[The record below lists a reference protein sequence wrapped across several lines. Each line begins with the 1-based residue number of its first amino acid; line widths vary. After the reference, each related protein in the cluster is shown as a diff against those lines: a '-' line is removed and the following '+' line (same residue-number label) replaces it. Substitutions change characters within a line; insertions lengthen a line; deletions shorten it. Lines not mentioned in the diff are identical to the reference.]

1 MTGFKRTPG
10 RRRAAAALLFLAL
23 LLGIAPTA
31 LAADIDPAA
40 VVHSVNYSYP
50 VSGDSNPDNWGRPE
64 LYFLGGW
71 FTGSSNVW
79 WVHSFTEADNVVA
92 YCIEP
97 GAARDDNTVD
107 YTSRGE
113 DYWQSFVNGTSGTH
127 GSVLNPTIDGATI
140 RKLIGRV
147 MEYGYQGEIGP
158 AWRSQ
163 NDADADELANQ
174 IATQILI
181 WEVIVGERDE
191 NFWHVDPSGTG
202 TYRDGS
208 RTFTHARNAV
218 LEYVSAD
225 HPLRPRILA
234 HYDRI
239 VSEVKKNEIL
249 PSFMASGAKSA
260 QTIDLQWN
268 NAAAWAN
275 GKYTVTL
282 TDTNNVL
289 SDFTFSGTGL
299 TFSVSGNK
307 LTITSDSPISS
318 AVTVTAT
325 TTRKTNS
332 FITWS
337 DGKVGFNVRSK
348 QDVVTYGTSV
358 TDTAKAYLKVKAP
371 ATGITVTK
379 QSDDGKVSGIPFT
392 LKYGNDTV
400 ATKTTDSTGTASF
413 TGLPVGAA
421 FTLTENVPDGYAA
434 EVTTQNV
441 TTTAGTA
448 NVTFKNHKI
457 VGLDIIKTADDGNV
471 SGIPFTV
478 KEGNGTIF
486 TGQTDSGGKLN
497 VPDLRIGQV
506 LTVTETVP
514 EGYTAE
520 AASQTVTLTA
530 GTNAVTFV
538 NHLNTVHLDL
548 IKRSDDGN
556 VSGISFL
563 VEKQEGDSWTD
574 LGTFVTDAD
583 GKLSVPDLTPGT
595 KLRVTETVPEYYRAE
610 AASQEI
616 TVTKDS
622 HAVTFVNHPTADLEI
637 VKTSG
642 DGNVGGISFHLT
654 QISPEEKELGT
665 YETDAE
671 GKIAATGLEAGAVV
685 RVTEE
690 IPEGYVSEE
699 PEKELTLVRGMNSI
713 SFANRQITGSLKI
726 SKTTRLSG
734 SEYVPVEGAVYAV
747 YDADHDK
754 TAEAATDENGEVSFE
769 GLVYGDYTYKEIL
782 APDGFEPDGTE
793 YGFSIREDGETVT
806 EEREND
812 RKRGSISVYKTD
824 ENGSA
829 LSEVVFQLDYSL
841 DNGETWQ
848 PVRAVRDPEFT
859 QAGSCSSEGLSDG
872 RLTTGEDGMALFE
885 GLAVS
890 TPVQTV
896 LYRVTEISTKD
907 GYSLLTSP
915 VFEGELTDPD
925 APELGFTAVNY
936 PVFTLPRTGGGGFA
950 GICIAVC
957 LAAMSAGLV
966 IRTLLTDRSAGRRAR
981 RTGNDKTLN
990 RKESI

>member
-71 FTGSSNVW
+71 FTGASDVW

-147 MEYGYQGEIGP
+147 MEYGYQGEISTS
-158 AWRSQ
+158 WKSQ
-163 NDADADELANQ
+163 NAADADRLADQ

-181 WEVIVGERDE
+181 WETIVGERDAGFE
-191 NFWHVDPSGTG
+191 HVDPSGTG

-249 PSFMASGAKSA
+249 PSFMASGAESA

-268 NAAAWAN
+268 GSAAWAD

-307 LTITSDSPISS
+307 LTITSDSPITS
-318 AVTVTAT
+318 AVTITAT

-358 TDTAKAYLKVKAP
+358 TDTAKACLKVRAP
-371 ATGITVTK
+371 TTGITVNK
-379 QSDDGKVSGIPFT
+379 QSDDGKVSGIFFT
-392 LKYGNDTV
+392 LKYGTDTV
-400 ATKTTDSTGTASF
+400 ATKSTDSAGTASF
-413 TGLPVGAA
+413 TGLPVGAT
-421 FTLTENVPDGYAA
+421 FTLAENVPDGYAA
-434 EVTTQNV
+434 EVTAQNV

-457 VGLDIIKTADDGNV
+457 VSLDIIKTADDGNV

-478 KEGNGTIF
+478 KEGNSTIF
-486 TGQTDSGGKLN
+486 TGQTDSNGKLN
-497 VPDLRIGQV
+497 IPDLRIGQV

-520 AASQTVTLTA
+520 NETQTITLTA
-530 GTNAVTFV
+530 GTNTVTFV
-538 NHLNTVHLDL
+538 NHLNTVPLDL
-548 IKRSDDGN
+548 IKQSDDGN
-556 VSGISFL
+556 VSGISFQ
-563 VEKQEGDSWTD
+563 VEKAEGNSWTM
-574 LGTFVTDAD
+574 LGTFVTDGD
-583 GKLSVPDLTPGT
+583 GRLSVPDLTAGT
-595 KLRVTETVPEYYRAE
+595 KLRITETVPEYYRAE
-610 AASQEI
+610 APSQEI

-622 HAVTFVNHPTADLEI
+622 HTVTFVNHPYADLEI
-637 VKTSG
+637 IKTSG
-642 DGNVGGISFHLT
+642 DGNVGGISFRLI
-654 QISPEEKELGT
+654 QISPEEKDLGA
-665 YETDAE
+665 YETDAD
-671 GKIAATGLEAGAVV
+671 GRIAVTGLEAGAAV

-690 IPEGYVSEE
+690 IPEGYVPEE
-699 PEKELTLVRGMNSI
+699 PEKELTLVRGRNSV
-713 SFANRQITGSLKI
+713 SFANRQITGGLKI
-726 SKTTRLSG
+726 SKTTRLSD
-734 SEYVPVEGAVYAV
+734 SDRVPVEGTVYAV
-747 YDADHDK
+747 YDPGHNK
-754 TAEAATDENGEVSFE
+754 VAEAATDGNGEVCFE
-769 GLVYGDYTYKEIL
+769 GLPYGDYTYKEIL
-782 APDGFEPDGTE
+782 APEGFEPDGTE
-793 YGFSIREDGETVT
+793 YSFSIREDGETVT

-812 RKRGSISVYKTD
+812 RKRGSISVFKTD
-824 ENGSA
+824 ENGTA
-829 LSEVVFQLDYSL
+829 LPGVVFELDYSL
-841 DNGETWQ
+841 DDGETWQ
-848 PVRAVRDPEFT
+848 PVQSVSDPGFT
-859 QAGSCSSEGLSDG
+859 QAGCCSSEGLTDG
-872 RLTTGEDGMALFE
+872 RLTTGEDGLAVFE

-896 LYRVTEISTKD
+896 LYRVTEIRTKD
-907 GYSLLTSP
+907 GYSLLAGP
-915 VFEGELTDPD
+915 VFEGELTAPD
-925 APELGFTAVNY
+925 AAELSFTAVNY

-957 LAAMSAGLV
+957 LGCMSAALV
-966 IRTLLTDRSAGRRAR
+966 LQTILPDRIRASRER
-981 RTGNDKTLN
+981 RTEK
-990 RKESI
+990 